1 MKVAMAAGQQII
13 TSSANSLLKE
23 VRRSVSKGSTTTDGF
38 VVAES
43 VHLLSE
49 ALRSGLDFKSVLAA
63 ESARQGTAKLLRKR
77 PDIPLRI
84 LDERTFL
91 TLAST
96 ENSQGVISLVRLP
109 QWELEGL
116 FRGRPLIIVLDGIQ
130 DPGNAGSIVRSAEA
144 FGASGVIFVR
154 GTVSAS
160 NPKTLR
166 ASAGSLFRLPF
177 IQGLSRQQV
186 SAEVRRRKLTL
197 VAASAQAEDSLS
209 DLDLRDPAVVVV
221 GSEAHGVSPE
231 LRTFAQPVRIPT
243 SGVES
248 LNASVAAAVILYEA
262 ARQRGRLTQ
271 GEEIAESA

>member
-1 MKVAMAAGQQII
+1 MKVVMAAEHQMI

-23 VRRSVSKGSTTTDGF
+23 VRRSVSKGAPTADGF
-38 VVAES
+38 VIAES

-49 ALRSGLDFKSVLAA
+49 ALRSGVEFKAVLAA

-84 LDERTFL
+84 IDERTFL

-96 ENSQGVISLVRLP
+96 ENSQGVIALVRPP
-109 QWELEGL
+109 QWEIEAL
-116 FRGRPLIIVLDGIQ
+116 FRNRPLVIVLDGVQ

-144 FGASGVIFVR
+144 FGASGVIFLR
-154 GTVSAS
+154 GTVSAF

-177 IQGLSRQQV
+177 VQGLSRQQV

-209 DLDLRDPAVVVV
+209 DLDLLAPTVIAV

-262 ARQRGRLTQ
+262 ARQRSRLVQTRK
-271 GEEIAESA
+271 IAETA

>member
-1 MKVAMAAGQQII
+1 MKVAMAAGQMIS
-13 TSSANSLLKE
+13 SSANSLLKE
-23 VRRSVSKGSTTTDGF
+23 VRRSVSKGSPTADGF

-49 ALRSGLDFKSVLAA
+49 ALRSGLDFKTVLAA
-63 ESARQGTAKLLRKR
+63 ESAQPGTAKLLRKH

-84 LDERTFL
+84 VDERTFL
-91 TLAST
+91 SLAST

-109 QWELEGL
+109 PWDLEAL

-130 DPGNAGSIVRSAEA
+130 DPGNAGSIVRSSEA
-144 FGASGVIFVR
+144 FGASGVIFLR
-154 GTVSAS
+154 GTVSAA

-177 IQGLSRQQV
+177 VQGLSRQQV

-197 VAASAQAEDSLS
+197 LAASAHAEDSLS
-209 DLDLRDPAVVVV
+209 ELDLLAPTVIVV

-243 SGVES
+243 AGVES

-271 GEEIAESA
+271 SEEIAETA

>member
-1 MKVAMAAGQQII
+1 MKVAMAAGQTI

-23 VRRSVSKGSTTTDGF
+23 IRRSVSKGSPTADGY

-49 ALRSGLDFKSVLAA
+49 ALRGGLDFRAVLAT
-63 ESARQGTAKLLRKR
+63 ESARPGIAKLLRKR

-84 LDERTFL
+84 IDERTFAG
-91 TLAST
+91 LAST

-109 QWELEGL
+109 QSKLEAL
-116 FRGRPLIIVLDGIQ
+116 FQGRPLVIVLDGIQ

-144 FGASGVIFVR
+144 FGASGVIFLP
-154 GTVSAS
+154 GTVSAA

-166 ASAGSLFRLPF
+166 AAAGSLFRVPF
-177 IQGLSRQQV
+177 VQGLSREQLL
-186 SAEVRRRKLTL
+186 AEARRRKLAL
-197 VAASAQAEDSLS
+197 LAASAHAEDSLS
-209 DLDLRDPAVVVV
+209 EQDFRGPAAVVI

-262 ARQRGRLTQ
+262 ARQRGRFSQ
-271 GEEIAESA
+271 GEKIAETA

>member
-1 MKVAMAAGQQII
+1 MKVAMAAGPTI

-23 VRRSVSKGSTTTDGF
+23 VRRSVAKGSPTADGF

-49 ALRSGLDFKSVLAA
+49 ALRSGIDFKSVLAA
-63 ESARQGTAKLLRKR
+63 ESARPMAAKLLRKR
-77 PDIPLRI
+77 PDVPLHI
-84 LDERTFL
+84 IEERTFL

-96 ENSQGVISLVRLP
+96 ENSQGVISLVRP
-109 QWELEGL
+109 PKWELADL
-116 FRGRPLIIVLDGIQ
+116 FRGRPLVIVLDGIQ

-144 FGASGVIFVR
+144 FGASGVVFVR
-154 GTVSAS
+154 GTVSAA

-166 ASAGSLFRLPF
+166 ASAGSLFRLPCV
-177 IQGLSRQQV
+177 QGVSRQQV
-186 SAEVRRRKLTL
+186 SAETRTRKLAL
-197 VAASAQAEDSLS
+197 LAASSQAEESLS
-209 DLDLRDPAVVVV
+209 GVDLQAPTVIVV

-262 ARQRGRLTQ
+262 ARQRGRLAQ
-271 GEEIAESA
+271 GIEIAETA